1 MNIEN
6 LKKAEACFLQRYPDG
21 FLDPEMVAIGK
32 KHKMLKMI
40 DLSRDLFRRENFAR
54 PHTIV
59 AHLAKIISASSM
71 VSMFEKPKF
80 RSFAAALDLLEQELL
95 CRGLEEQLYGDQ
107 HQGFEMMLDVLQ
119 SRKMAKWTLMSI
131 TPVYFKPE
139 DEVFVKP
146 TTAKGIIKYLEL
158 DELDYKPQPSWGF
171 YSLFRDTINELK
183 TRVDPGLSPSNA
195 AFTGFLMMSLG
206 TNQAV
211 NKIKGR

>member
-1 MNIEN
+1 
-6 LKKAEACFLQRYPDG
+6 
-21 FLDPEMVAIGK
+21 
-32 KHKMLKMI
+32 
-40 DLSRDLFRRENFAR
+40 
-54 PHTIV
+54 
-59 AHLAKIISASSM
+59 
-71 VSMFEKPKF
+71 
-80 RSFAAALDLLEQELL
+80 
-95 CRGLEEQLYGDQ
+95 
-107 HQGFEMMLDVLQ
+107 
-119 SRKMAKWTLMSI
+119 MAKWTLMSI